1 MRNLL
6 NANATFS
13 FKELS
18 ETPKEFPGVFR
29 TFTFSVKIT
38 AAFRDPVKPVFYT
51 NRLFQTAD
59 RRGYARM
66 ADDEALKT
74 VTLRRMI

>member
-1 MRNLL
+1 MDVISPPVQLTCVPNSLGYSIDLMYRSIL
-6 NANATFS
+6 
-13 FKELS
+13 LS
-18 ETPKEFPGVFR
+18 EDR
-29 TFTFSVKIT
+29 SS
-38 AAFRDPVKPVFYT
+38 PVFYT

-74 VTLRRMI
+74 VTRRRMV